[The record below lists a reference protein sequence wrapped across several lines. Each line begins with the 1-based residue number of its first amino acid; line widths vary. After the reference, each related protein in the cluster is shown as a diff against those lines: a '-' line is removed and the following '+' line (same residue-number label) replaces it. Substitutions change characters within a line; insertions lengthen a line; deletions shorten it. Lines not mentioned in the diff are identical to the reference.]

1 VFCPVSRFDFSGQ
14 LREEGHIP
22 LEFLRQTTDYCP
34 GPHHLAVDYLKQL
47 HQVDAPFGAQPE
59 DIGAPGRAQSG
70 DVIGEL
76 IGLSAWAF
84 RLSMKPALETIDE
97 LLVN

>member
-1 VFCPVSRFDFSGQ
+1 LLWSS
-14 LREEGHIP
+14 
-22 LEFLRQTTDYCP
+22 LRQTTDYRP
-34 GPHHLAVDYLKQL
+34 GRHHLAVDHLKQL
-47 HQVDAPFGAQPE
+47 HRVDAQFGALPE

-76 IGLSAWAF
+76 IGRSAWAF